1 MSRTYRHEH
10 NSQLFGNG
18 NRGHHNTLLREFKD
32 ISRSHGGG
40 PIKDFR
46 GLIAER
52 DYQSDRLGAW
62 RRIADKK
69 RRQALKRKAN
79 KMIEDELNDE

>member
-10 NSQLFGNG
+10 NSQLFGKG

-32 ISRSHGGG
+32 ISRSGGQ

-52 DYQSDRLGAW
+52 DLQSDRLGAW
-62 RRIADKK
+62 RRTVDKK

-79 KMIEDELNDE
+79 KMIEDELNEE